1 MMNRRWRHYTKFPP
15 ILFTEASY
23 TGSRLQQVKRC
34 NRNKL
39 LKVGKSHVTECRD
52 RAVADP
58 REAPP
63 TDQIFLILCSFSRLS
78 LEGWRPSYWKS
89 WIRPCRD
96 IYKYGKY
103 MNDPVAD
110 RGFSRWGCANYQI
123 RIILQIFC
131 RLHKNERIWTGGGR
145 VPGTPLR
152 STNGI
157 CDCPCVCHDT
167 TYCRGGGGFPQG
179 NEQLICFLFV
189 IF

>member
-1 MMNRRWRHYTKFPP
+1 MSRQSSGGSKGGATYGPNFLNFMQFFGKFVC
-15 ILFTEASY
+15 
-23 TGSRLQQVKRC
+23 SRLP
-34 NRNKL
+34 
-39 LKVGKSHVTECRD
+39 LKD
-52 RAVADP
+52 
-58 REAPP
+58 
-63 TDQIFLILCSFSRLS
+63 
-78 LEGWRPSYWKS
+78 WRPSYGKS

-110 RGFSRWGCANYQI
+110 PGFSRRGCANYQI
-123 RIILQIFC
+123 GIILQFFR

-167 TYCRGGGGFPQG
+167 TYCRGGSQR
-179 NEQLICFLFV
+179 
-189 IF
+189 